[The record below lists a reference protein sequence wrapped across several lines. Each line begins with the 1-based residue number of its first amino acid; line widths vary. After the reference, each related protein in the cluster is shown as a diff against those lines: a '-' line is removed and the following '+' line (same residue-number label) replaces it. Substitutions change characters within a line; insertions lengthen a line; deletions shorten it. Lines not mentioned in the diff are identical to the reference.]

1 MAKSNRQKNTPATK
15 PVGDQATAAEASE
28 EQAVTAEPK
37 GFAEFEGEDGNKYAV
52 VLPRLRYG
60 RNIYRADEVAADEKL
75 REELVK
81 LAWKGKDGQRNEE
94 DFEKNGVLRIV
105 Y

>member
-1 MAKSNRQKNTPATK
+1 MAKSNTPKNTATK
-15 PVGDQATAAEASE
+15 PAKDQITANEAASE
-28 EQAVTAEPK
+28 EQTAAAEPK
-37 GFAEFEGEDGNKYAV
+37 GFAEFTGKDGNKYSV

-60 RNIYRADEVAADEKL
+60 RNIYSADEVAADEKL